1 MTKIFTNLVTGAEG
15 TTVGKLL
22 ISGSHARKEVRR
34 GARLDLEDIDP
45 GGDILVQ
52 EIRLRKAQVD
62 LLGAQRNDGTDPQV
76 LAASKEISLA
86 NVDVC
91 EGTVGG
97 READTQCQL
106 AGRLLLHLSRHD
118 RLVGRR
124 TLPVCHFYFLEEA

>member
-1 MTKIFTNLVTGAEG
+1 MKVRNIIRAGCVLECLTKIFTNLVTGAEG

-34 GARLDLEDIDP
+34 GARLDFEDIDP

-97 READTQCQL
+97 READTQC
-106 AGRLLLHLSRHD
+106 
-118 RLVGRR
+118 
-124 TLPVCHFYFLEEA
+124 